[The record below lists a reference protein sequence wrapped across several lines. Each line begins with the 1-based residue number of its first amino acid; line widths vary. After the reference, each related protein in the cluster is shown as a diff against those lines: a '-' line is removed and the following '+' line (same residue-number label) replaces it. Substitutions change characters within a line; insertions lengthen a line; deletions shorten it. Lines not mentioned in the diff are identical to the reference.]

1 MATDTKHP
9 FSDLSNSE
17 LEVKEK
23 TLQRKISKLNSA
35 IEDEREE
42 LDRLKS
48 RLRKGDRSVES
59 QIESVKETINDLQ
72 ASKSQKRARMQKARR
87 MRSSGSSSSAGGP
100 RYSA

>member
-1 MATDTKHP
+1 MATSTKHP

-23 TLQRKISKLNSA
+23 TLKRKISKLGSA

-48 RLRKGDRSVES
+48 RLRKGDRSVEP
-59 QIESVKETINDLQ
+59 QTEDVKETINDLQ
-72 ASKSQKRARMQKARR
+72 AERSTKRARMQKARR
-87 MRSSGSSSSAGGP
+87 MHSSGSSSTADRP
-100 RYSA
+100 MYSA